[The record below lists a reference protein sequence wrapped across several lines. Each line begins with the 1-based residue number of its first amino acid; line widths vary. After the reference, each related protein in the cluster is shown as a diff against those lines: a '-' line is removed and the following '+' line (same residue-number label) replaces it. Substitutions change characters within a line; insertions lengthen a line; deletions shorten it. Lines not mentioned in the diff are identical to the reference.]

1 MSRIIAKAGQHVRQG
16 ELIGYVGSTGLST
29 GPHLHYEMYR
39 NGKAINPTS
48 MKFTTVQQLAG
59 RDLANFK
66 AKLNSLLSVRVANG
80 IAADPKAE
88 KSAETGG
95 KDKGKTKK
103 G

>member
-1 MSRIIAKAGQHVRQG
+1 MSRIIAKSGERVRQG

-59 RDLANFK
+59 RELANFRS
-66 AKLNSLLSVRVANG
+66 KLNSLLSVRVANSG
-80 IAADPKAE
+80 GTKSGKNAE
-88 KSAETGG
+88 ATAEESV
-95 KDKGKTKK
+95 KDKPRK